1 MVSYNQKGKGDTK
14 WQDVLI
20 LIVATTGKKN
30 GSLTPLATIM
40 TLGLRLV
47 NMMRRIITM
56 KKFDVNIKADTWYCA
71 IEADTEQEAIER
83 ALEWFLEY
91 EPDVYCIE
99 SKEED

>member
-1 MVSYNQKGKGDTK
+1 MDADT
-14 WQDVLI
+14 I
-20 LIVATTGKKN
+20 GKKN
-30 GSLTPLATIM
+30 GKIIPAAIIM

-91 EPDVYCIE
+91 GPDVYCIE

>member
-1 MVSYNQKGKGDTK
+1 MDADT
-14 WQDVLI
+14 I
-20 LIVATTGKKN
+20 GKKS
-30 GSLTPLATIM
+30 GKIIPAAIIM
-40 TLGLRLV
+40 TPGLPLV

-99 SKEED
+99 SEEEDEE

>member
-1 MVSYNQKGKGDTK
+1 MLT
-14 WQDVLI
+14 
-20 LIVATTGKKN
+20 LIVDTTGKKKE
-30 GSLTPLATIM
+30 SLTPLATTM
-40 TLGLRLV
+40 TLGPRLV

-71 IEADTEQEAIER
+71 IEAETEREAIER

>member
-1 MVSYNQKGKGDTK
+1 MDADT
-14 WQDVLI
+14 I
-20 LIVATTGKKN
+20 GKKN
-30 GSLTPLATIM
+30 GKIIPAAIIM
-40 TLGLRLV
+40 TPGLLLV

-99 SKEED
+99 SEEEDEE

>member
-1 MVSYNQKGKGDTK
+1 MEAQTGGKSL

-20 LIVATTGKKN
+20 LIVDTTGKKKE
-30 GSLTPLATIM
+30 SLTPLATTV
-40 TLGLRLV
+40 TLGLRLA

-71 IEADTEQEAIER
+71 IEAETEQEAIER